1 MVLLAKPN
9 ACHAYPVALLLIVAA
24 RSLDVCDALDNGA
37 GRTPPMGWGCWI
49 QHHIAPTAAILKK
62 AADDM
67 VDVGPWVLFFFVPP
81 SLGLFAQAT
90 LPPHPPPRRGP
101 ENFLQ

>member
-1 MVLLAKPN
+1 MVLLAN
-9 ACHAYPVALLLIVAA
+9 ACHAFPVALLLIVAA

-37 GRTPPMGWGCWI
+37 GRTPPMGWGSWI

-67 VDVGPWVLFFFVPP
+67 VDVGLKAAGWDLIQLDDGWAYSP
-81 SLGLFAQAT
+81 G
-90 LPPHPPPRRGP
+90 R
-101 ENFLQ
+101 